1 MKSLYERMGG
11 TYTEVDGYLL
21 PDLTLPEPDPRLIGR
36 WGRLH
41 ETFLK
46 EHRSITYTTLL
57 TSLELESYLADIQ
70 EQATEMLERLIM
82 KMAKSEG
89 ITEQLKAE
97 NQLEWVRRMNSI
109 RNRAGEIVLA
119 ELIYQ

>member
-1 MKSLYERMGG
+1 MKSLFEQMGG
-11 TYTEVDGYLL
+11 TYTEVDGCLL
-21 PDLTLPEPDPRLIGR
+21 PDLTLPEPGPRLIGK

-57 TSLELESYLADIQ
+57 TSCKLDSYLADIQ
-70 EQATEMLERLIM
+70 DQAAEMLERLISQM
-82 KMAKSEG
+82 TKSED

-109 RNRAGEIVLA
+109 RNRAQEIVRA

>member
-1 MKSLYERMGG
+1 MKSLCEQMGG
-11 TYTEVDGYLL
+11 TYANVNGYRL
-21 PDLTLPEPDPRLIGR
+21 PDLAVPEPESRPVGK

-57 TSLELESYLADIQ
+57 TSLELDSYLADIQ
-70 EQATEMLERLIM
+70 EQAAEMLERLIVQ
-82 KMAKSEG
+82 MAKSEG

-109 RNRAGEIVLA
+109 RNRAEEIVLA

>member
-1 MKSLYERMGG
+1 MKTLFEQTGG
-11 TYTEVDGYLL
+11 TYTDVNGYRL
-21 PDLTLPEPDPRLIGR
+21 PDLTVPRPEPRPVGK

-57 TSLELESYLADIQ
+57 TSCKLDGYLADIQ

-82 KMAKSEG
+82 EMAKSEG

-97 NQLEWVRRMNSI
+97 NQLEWVRRMNSL
-109 RNRAGEIVLA
+109 RNRAEEIVLA

>member
-1 MKSLYERMGG
+1 MKSLFEQLGG
-11 TYTEVDGYLL
+11 TYTNVNSYCL
-21 PDLTLPEPDPRLIGR
+21 PDLAVPEPDPRPLGR

-41 ETFLK
+41 ETYLK
-46 EHRSITYTTLL
+46 EHRSITYTLLL
-57 TSLELESYLADIQ
+57 TSCQLDSYLADIQ
-70 EQATEMLERLIM
+70 EQAAEMLERLISQM
-82 KMAKSEG
+82 TKSEG